1 MSNSALFDPG
11 FAEHTNILSANIE
24 YIYSGI
30 SRFKN
35 LGQKKTQFKIYYKK
49 IIDLVDNNIAF
60 YLGCLLWASYIKDLG
75 TKNILNNPCLGEVY
89 DEDATLKEILFTEKY
104 LEQLKKDAK
113 YYLGIDYDLK
123 PEYEKILSV
132 YKDFIIMNKG
142 FVNTKT
148 TNDLL
153 LPEGLKKLDNPEKV
167 NEEIHNVIKT
177 GELKKLLELYGTIL

>member
-1 MSNSALFDPG
+1 MSNSVLFDPG
-11 FAEHTNILSANIE
+11 FAEYTNILSANIE
-24 YIYSGI
+24 YIYVGI

-35 LGQKKTQFKIYYKK
+35 LGQKKTQFKMYYKK
-49 IIDLVDNNIAF
+49 IIDLIDNNIAF
-60 YLGCLLWASYIKDLG
+60 YLGCLLWASYIKNLG
-75 TKNILNNPCLGEVY
+75 NKNIINNPCLGEDYNEKSTV
-89 DEDATLKEILFTEKY
+89 AEITFTQDY
-104 LEQLKKDAK
+104 LAQLKKDAK

-148 TNDLL
+148 TDDLL